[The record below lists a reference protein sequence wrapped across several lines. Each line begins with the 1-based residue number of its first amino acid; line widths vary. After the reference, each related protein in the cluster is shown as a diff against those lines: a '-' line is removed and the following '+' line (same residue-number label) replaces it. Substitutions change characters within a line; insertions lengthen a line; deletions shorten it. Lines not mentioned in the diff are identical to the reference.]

1 MQQQVLDFWYKEL
14 TPKQWWVKDEV
25 FDKHIAE
32 RFGELLAQAKAGELF
47 TWRETAQGRLAEI
60 LVLDQ
65 FSRNIFR
72 DSADAFSAAPMALA
86 LSQEAVLL
94 KIDAD
99 LSAAEKAFLYMP
111 HMHSESLL
119 VHEQAVRLFDQP
131 DMQMNYDFELK
142 HKAIIEKFGRY
153 PHRNAILNR
162 ASTEEEV
169 EFLSEPGSGF

>member
-1 MQQQVLDFWYKEL
+1 
-14 TPKQWWVKDEV
+14 
-25 FDKHIAE
+25 
-32 RFGELLAQAKAGELF
+32 
-47 TWRETAQGRLAEI
+47 
-60 LVLDQ
+60 
-65 FSRNIFR
+65 
-72 DSADAFSAAPMALA
+72 
-86 LSQEAVLL
+86 VLL